1 MVWFKRSSHLLILAT
16 ALTLGLAVHTP
27 ERVEAKSGSASP
39 NSQLPEPGENYYQTG
54 LSPEILV
61 SSSFSPPR
69 PPAGPTPV
77 NTVSGGR
84 RSGTPC
90 IAKNDGLPIP
100 LIPVANMGKTAVAQ
114 TVAEYPTISWYL
126 PKITASSQE
135 PAAVEFVLRDEKD
148 QTIYSTSYA
157 LAQSNDD
164 YVEAGIMSL
173 TIPPFAKI
181 PPLEIGKE
189 YSWQLNVMC
198 AQFDNSSVKYESEKI
213 RLKRV
218 AIDPAMESLIE
229 EATPRERFALYQ
241 EADVWYDS
249 LNTML
254 ELLQQ
259 NPDDQELASAW
270 DELLKSV
277 GR

>member
-1 MVWFKRSSHLLILAT
+1 MVWFKRSSHSLILAT
-16 ALTLGLAVHTP
+16 ALTLGLAVHIP
-27 ERVEAKSGSASP
+27 EGVQAKLGFTSP
-39 NSQLPEPGENYYQTG
+39 NSQLPEPGENYHQTIP
-54 LSPEILV
+54 SPETLV
-61 SSSFSPPR
+61 SSSYTPPR
-69 PPAGPTPV
+69 PPGGPTPV

-90 IAKNDGLPIP
+90 IAKSDGLPIP
-100 LIPVANMGKTAVAQ
+100 LVPVSNMGKTAVAQ

-126 PKITASSQE
+126 PKITATTQE
-135 PAAVEFVLRDEKD
+135 PAAVEFILTDEND

-198 AQFDNSSVKYESEKI
+198 AQSDNSSVKYKSEKI

-218 AIDPAMESLIE
+218 ALDPVMASRIQ
-229 EATPRERFALYQ
+229 EATPQERFALYQ

-259 NPDDQELASAW
+259 NPNDQELASAW
-270 DELLKSV
+270 DKLLKSV